1 MNPLLSIVA
10 ILPGLIIAFLIY
22 RTDKFE
28 KETPWPLILSY
39 FFGMFLTLPSM
50 YMEGLGTSLGWE
62 ESNNLLFLFL
72 FSTLIVG
79 FSEEITKYLGLLF
92 FPYTQ
97 RFFNE
102 PMDGIIYAVMIGM
115 GFATLENLLYADRY
129 GLDTVLVRAFTAVP
143 AHGVFAIIS
152 GYYVGLAKFTPSRR
166 ITYLLLGILLPV
178 LLHGIYD
185 FFILQNHFEWMMSF
199 ATLTVLFCGYWSWVL
214 IKKHQSI
221 SPFRDSDFDTPLE
234 KEEFP
239 KV

>member
-1 MNPLLSIVA
+1 MNPILSIAA

-72 FSTLIVG
+72 FSTIIVG

-97 RFFNE
+97 QFFNE

-129 GLDTVLVRAFTAVP
+129 GLDTILVRAFTAVP

-152 GYYVGLAKFTPSRR
+152 GYYVGLAKFTPNRR
-166 ITYLLLGILLPV
+166 IPYLLLGILLPV

-221 SPFRDSDFDTPLE
+221 SPFRDSDFDVPIE
-234 KEEFP
+234 KEQFP
-239 KV
+239 EV